1 MAKLILTFVV
11 AASIALAAV
20 GPAAAQPAEMDMCS
34 HEPTI
39 DALSACLQ
47 HAIEVGHVTDA
58 GVAQS
63 LTVKV
68 ANAQAA
74 LDRGDSG
81 AAVGL
86 LNAFV
91 LQVGAQSGKSIDA
104 MHAEHLIG
112 HATAVIAALRT

>member
-1 MAKLILTFVV
+1 MLKLFLAIVV
-11 AASIALAAV
+11 TASIALGAA
-20 GPAAAQPAEMDMCS
+20 GAAAAQPAQMDMCS

-39 DALSACLQ
+39 GALSTCLQ
-47 HAIEVGHVTDA
+47 HAIDMGHITND
-58 GVAQS
+58 GVAQG
-63 LTVKV
+63 LTSKL

-104 MHAEHLIG
+104 MHAEHLIE
-112 HATAVIAALRT
+112 HATAVIAALQV

>member
-1 MAKLILTFVV
+1 MLKLFLAIVV
-11 AASIALAAV
+11 TASIALGAA
-20 GPAAAQPAEMDMCS
+20 GAAAAQPAQMDMCS

-39 DALSACLQ
+39 GALSTCLQ
-47 HAIEVGHVTDA
+47 HAIDMRHITKD

-63 LTVKV
+63 LTSKL

-74 LDRGDSG
+74 LDRGNSG

-104 MHAEHLIG
+104 MHAEHLIE
-112 HATAVIAALRT
+112 HATAVIAALQV